1 VRERNLWSQQ
11 KRLTIAKL
19 GKPDQPSAQR
29 TKNLTDM
36 RHTQTDPNRVLPTL
50 TMDQD
55 DFIANL
61 GREDMEWY
69 HTFRT
74 YVTDLIDIELFQV
87 LFPKGVVSLLPV
99 RTIVALGLAQRTFG
113 WDTAH
118 AIREAQRDLRLR
130 HALGIAKSED
140 VPSEEAIERLNA
152 LMEGYTTRTG
162 IDLQSLMLS
171 TVIMP
176 GSPVMKIGRDRIL
189 VYAARVA

>member
-1 VRERNLWSQQ
+1 MRHSDNDP
-11 KRLTIAKL
+11 KRV
-19 GKPDQPSAQR
+19 QR
-29 TKNLTDM
+29 TLTLED
-36 RHTQTDPNRVLPTL
+36 
-50 TMDQD
+50 DQ
-55 DFIANL
+55 FIANL

-118 AIREAQRDLRLR
+118 AVREAQRDLRLR

-140 VPSEEAIERLNA
+140 VPSFDAIERLNA
-152 LMEGYTTRTG
+152 LMDDYNARTG
-162 IDLQSLMLS
+162 IDLQSLVLC

-189 VYAARVA
+189 VYAAKVA

>member
-1 VRERNLWSQQ
+1 
-11 KRLTIAKL
+11 
-19 GKPDQPSAQR
+19 
-29 TKNLTDM
+29 M
-36 RHTQTDPNRVLPTL
+36 RHFNIGPNRVMNNLAL
-50 TMDQD
+50 DQD
-55 DFIANL
+55 GFIANL

-99 RTIVALGLAQRTFG
+99 RAIVALGLAQRTFG

-118 AIREAQRDLRLR
+118 AICEAQRDLRLR

-140 VPSEEAIERLNA
+140 VPSMEAIERLNV
-152 LMEGYTTRTG
+152 LMDDYHSRTG
-162 IDLQSLMLS
+162 IDLQSLVLC

-176 GSPVMKIGRDRIL
+176 GSPVMRIGRDRIL